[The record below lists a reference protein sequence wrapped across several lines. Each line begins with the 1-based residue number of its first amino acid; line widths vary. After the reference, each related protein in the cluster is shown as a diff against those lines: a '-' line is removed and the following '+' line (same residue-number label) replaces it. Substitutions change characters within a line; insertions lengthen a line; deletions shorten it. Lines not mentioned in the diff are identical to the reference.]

1 MTPVRRWWW
10 QNGGTMTAQW
20 RHNDGTMRHNAAQL
34 WTENE
39 VTSPMVNLHYYHK
52 SRPVTPAG

>member
-10 QNGGTMTAQW
+10 QNGGTLTAQW

-39 VTSPMVNLHYYHK
+39 VTSPMVNLHY
-52 SRPVTPAG
+52 